1 MQTHIPNKYMNT
13 WETSI
18 LDKKEF
24 YSRLN
29 MEDIT
34 DADYQPQKS
43 MEALRKSKL

>member
-1 MQTHIPNKYMNT
+1 MHIPYKYMNT

-34 DADYQPQKS
+34 DADYQQTKKYGS
-43 MEALRKSKL
+43 FTKK

>member
-1 MQTHIPNKYMNT
+1 MHIPYKYMNT

-34 DADYQPQKS
+34 DADYQQTKKYES
-43 MEALRKSKL
+43 FTKE